1 MISETEIRKAIS
13 LLKTENQLFEV
24 RVIYNSKQMYSG
36 YFKTADDLIKAFN
49 KDIRDYASCN
59 IYITLNSLNEACYS
73 REQQNFF
80 KKNAK
85 ATSSDND
92 VVGYNWLFIDVDPKR
107 PTGTSSSDDQVAA
120 SKEIGNKVY
129 SFMKNIGFYD
139 PLFGFSGNGVHLL
152 YRVKMKNSD
161 ENRELIKKCLNV
173 LDMYFSDDEIQ
184 IDLKNFN
191 PARVCKLYGTQAQ
204 KGANTEERPHRMSMV
219 IGDPEEIRINDA
231 KYVKKLA
238 DMLPKEEKPQRY
250 NNYQPAE
257 FDLDEWL
264 SKYGLRYRKT
274 SYSGGVKYILDECPF
289 DSNHKGKDACI
300 FRTASGAIGFHCF
313 HNSCADKTWRD
324 VRLLYEP
331 DAYEKK
337 QQEYAKRIYSHSQ
350 KTQESVHIK
359 EKEGKPV
366 FLTAKDI
373 MEMPK
378 PPETFV
384 KTGIK
389 DIDVRMR
396 GLKTG
401 YVTVISGLRASGKSS
416 LISELCLDCVENEN
430 KVSVFSGEL
439 SPQNFMRWMNLQAAG
454 KAYAEPTQFDGY
466 YNVSKQNQE
475 KIAEWL
481 GKSFHLYNNEYGN
494 DFQAVKEQIE
504 KHIEA
509 NKPQLLILDNLMAFN
524 IKSLSDNKFE
534 AQTEFVLTLHKMAE
548 KYDIHIMFVAHPR
561 KAMGFLR
568 LDDISGTADLGNAV
582 DNAFIVHR
590 VNNDFIRLSKQMFG
604 WKDDDPIYQASNV
617 IEIAKD
623 RDGGIQDYFVP
634 LYYEVESK
642 RLKNSF
648 TENKVYGWNG
658 SGDGFVQAKQEEIP
672 FKDKYLTDEEV
683 RLECR
688 KIVREFKDATGTDEE
703 CMKLQVQSQKIFEL
717 SGKTSFAKEKLLS
730 AMNQIDRK
738 MTENQSRSSK

>member
-49 KDIRDYASCN
+49 KDIRDYANCN

-92 VVGYNWLFIDVDPKR
+92 VVGYDWLFIDVDPKR

-120 SKEIGNKVY
+120 AKEIGNKVY

-152 YRVKMKNSD
+152 YRIKMKNSD

-204 KGANTEERPHRMSMV
+204 KGADTKERPHRMSHI
-219 IGDPEEIRINDA
+219 IGDPKKIKVNDVE
-231 KYVKKLA
+231 YLKKLA
-238 DMLPKEEKPQRY
+238 DMLPKEEKPQKY
-250 NNYQPAE
+250 NGYQPSQ

-264 SKYGLRYRKT
+264 DKYGLRYRKT
-274 SYSGGVKYILDECPF
+274 SYSGGTKYILDACPF
-289 DSNHKGKDACI
+289 DSNHNGKDACI
-300 FRTASGAIGFHCF
+300 FKSFNGAIGFHCF
-313 HNSCADKTWRD
+313 HNSCADKTWKD

-337 QQEYAKRIYSHSQ
+337 QQEYERKIYAKPKSQ
-350 KTQESVHIK
+350 PERKKIE

-373 MEMPK
+373 LTMPK
-378 PPETFV
+378 SPERFV
-384 KTGIK
+384 KTGIN
-389 DIDVRMR
+389 DIDKRMR

-401 YVTVISGLRASGKSS
+401 YTSVISGLRASGKSS
-416 LISELCLDCVENEN
+416 VISEICLDCVEAGN
-430 KVSVFSGEL
+430 KVAVYSGEL

-454 KAYAEPTQFDGY
+454 KAYAEPTQFEGY
-466 YNVSKQNQE
+466 YNVSRQNQE

-481 GKSFHLYNNEYGN
+481 SNNFSLYNNEYGN
-494 DFQAVKEQIE
+494 DFLAIKDQLERKFER
-504 KHIEA
+504 
-509 NKPQLLILDNLMAFN
+509 NKPDLVILDNLMAFD

-534 AQTEFVLTLHKMAE
+534 AQTAFTWTLHEMAQE
-548 KYDIHIMFVAHPR
+548 YDVHIMFVAHPR

-568 LDDISGTADLGNAV
+568 LDDISGTADIGNAV
-582 DNAFIVHR
+582 DNAFIIHR
-590 VNNDFIRLSKQMFG
+590 VNNDFKRLSMQMFG
-604 WKDDDPIYQASNV
+604 WKSDDDLYTASNV

-623 RDGGIQDYFVP
+623 RDGGLQDYFIP
-634 LYYEVESK
+634 LYYETESK

-648 TENKVYGWNG
+648 TENKIYGWGDNA
-658 SGDGFVQAKQEEIP
+658 DGF
-672 FKDKYLTDEEV
+672 
-683 RLECR
+683 
-688 KIVREFKDATGTDEE
+688 TGTDQ
-703 CMKLQVQSQKIFEL
+703 MQIPFE
-717 SGKTSFAKEKLLS
+717 
-730 AMNQIDRK
+730 
-738 MTENQSRSSK
+738 

>member
-49 KDIRDYASCN
+49 KDIRDYANCN

-92 VVGYNWLFIDVDPKR
+92 VVGYDWLFIDVDPKR

-120 SKEIGNKVY
+120 AKEIGNKVY

-152 YRVKMKNSD
+152 YRIKMKNSD

-274 SYSGGVKYILDECPF
+274 SYSGGTKYILDVCPF
-289 DSNHKGKDACI
+289 DSNHNGKDACI
-300 FRTASGAIGFHCF
+300 FRASSGAIGFHCF

-337 QQEYAKRIYSHSQ
+337 QQEYERKIYAKPKSQ
-350 KTQESVHIK
+350 PERKKIE

-373 MEMPK
+373 LTMPK
-378 PPETFV
+378 PAERFV
-384 KTGIK
+384 KTGIN
-389 DIDVRMR
+389 DIDKRMR

-401 YVTVISGLRASGKSS
+401 YTSVISGLRASGKSS
-416 LISELCLDCVENEN
+416 VISEICLDCVEAGN
-430 KVSVFSGEL
+430 KVAVYSGEL

-454 KAYAEPTQFDGY
+454 KAYAEPTQFEGY
-466 YNVSKQNQE
+466 YNVSRQNQE

-481 GKSFHLYNNEYGN
+481 SNNFSLYNNEYGN
-494 DFQAVKEQIE
+494 DFLAIKDQLERKFER
-504 KHIEA
+504 
-509 NKPQLLILDNLMAFN
+509 NKPDLVILDNLMAFD
-524 IKSLSDNKFE
+524 IKSLSDNKYE
-534 AQTEFVLTLHKMAE
+534 AQTAFTWTLHEMAQ
-548 KYDIHIMFVAHPR
+548 KYDVHIMFVAHPR

-568 LDDISGTADLGNAV
+568 LDDISGTADIGNAV

-590 VNNDFIRLSKQMFG
+590 VNNDFKRLSMQMFG
-604 WKDDDPIYQASNV
+604 WKADDDLYTASNV

-623 RDGGIQDYFVP
+623 RDGGLQDYFIP

-648 TENKVYGWNG
+648 TENKIYGWGDNA
-658 SGDGFVQAKQEEIP
+658 DGFAGTDQMQIP
-672 FKDKYLTDEEV
+672 FE
-683 RLECR
+683 
-688 KIVREFKDATGTDEE
+688 
-703 CMKLQVQSQKIFEL
+703 
-717 SGKTSFAKEKLLS
+717 
-730 AMNQIDRK
+730 
-738 MTENQSRSSK
+738 

>member
-49 KDIRDYASCN
+49 KDIRDYANCN

-73 REQQNFF
+73 REQQNLF

-92 VVGYNWLFIDVDPKR
+92 VVGYDWLFIDVDPKR

-120 SKEIGNKVY
+120 AKEIGNKVY

-152 YRVKMKNSD
+152 YRIKMKNSD

-204 KGANTEERPHRMSMV
+204 KGADTKERPHRMSHI
-219 IGDPEEIRINDA
+219 IGDPKKIKVNDVE
-231 KYVKKLA
+231 YLKKLA
-238 DMLPKEEKPQRY
+238 DMLPKEEKPQKY
-250 NNYQPAE
+250 NGYQPSQ

-264 SKYGLRYRKT
+264 DKYGLRYRKT
-274 SYSGGVKYILDECPF
+274 SYSGGTKYILDACPF
-289 DSNHKGKDACI
+289 DSNHNGKDACI
-300 FRTASGAIGFHCF
+300 FRASSGAIGFHCF

-337 QQEYAKRIYSHSQ
+337 QQEYERKIYVKPKSQ
-350 KTQESVHIK
+350 PERKKIE
-359 EKEGKPV
+359 EKEGRPV

-373 MEMPK
+373 LTMPK
-378 PPETFV
+378 SPERFV
-384 KTGIK
+384 KTGIN
-389 DIDVRMR
+389 DIDKRMR

-401 YVTVISGLRASGKSS
+401 YTSVISGLRASGKSS
-416 LISELCLDCVENEN
+416 VISEICLDCVEAGN
-430 KVSVFSGEL
+430 KVAVYSGEL

-454 KAYAEPTQFDGY
+454 KAYAEPTQFEGY
-466 YNVSKQNQE
+466 YNVSRQNQE

-481 GKSFHLYNNEYGN
+481 SNNFSLYNNEYGN
-494 DFQAVKEQIE
+494 DFLAIKDQLERKFER
-504 KHIEA
+504 
-509 NKPQLLILDNLMAFN
+509 NKPDLVVLDNLMAFD

-534 AQTEFVLTLHKMAE
+534 AQTAFTWTLHEMAQ
-548 KYDIHIMFVAHPR
+548 KYDIHILFVAHPR

-568 LDDISGTADLGNAV
+568 LDDISGTADIGNAV

-590 VNNDFIRLSKQMFG
+590 VNNDFKRLSMQMFG
-604 WKDDDPIYQASNV
+604 WKADDDLYTASNV

-623 RDGGIQDYFVP
+623 RDGGLQDYFIP
-634 LYYEVESK
+634 LYYEAESK

-648 TENKVYGWNG
+648 TENKIYGWGDNA
-658 SGDGFVQAKQEEIP
+658 DGFAGTDQMQIP
-672 FKDKYLTDEEV
+672 FE
-683 RLECR
+683 
-688 KIVREFKDATGTDEE
+688 
-703 CMKLQVQSQKIFEL
+703 
-717 SGKTSFAKEKLLS
+717 
-730 AMNQIDRK
+730 
-738 MTENQSRSSK
+738 

>member
-49 KDIRDYASCN
+49 KDIRDYANCN

-92 VVGYNWLFIDVDPKR
+92 VVGYDWLFIDVDPKR

-120 SKEIGNKVY
+120 AKEIGNKVY

-152 YRVKMKNSD
+152 YRIKMKNSD

-204 KGANTEERPHRMSMV
+204 KGADTKERPHRMSHI
-219 IGDPEEIRINDA
+219 IGDPKKIKVNDVE
-231 KYVKKLA
+231 YLKKLA
-238 DMLPKEEKPQRY
+238 DMLPKEEKPQKY
-250 NNYQPAE
+250 NGYQPSQ

-264 SKYGLRYRKT
+264 DKYGLRYRKT
-274 SYSGGVKYILDECPF
+274 SYSGGTKYILDACPF
-289 DSNHKGKDACI
+289 DSNHNGKDACI
-300 FRTASGAIGFHCF
+300 FRASSGAIGFHCF

-337 QQEYAKRIYSHSQ
+337 QQEYERKIYVKPKSQ
-350 KTQESVHIK
+350 PERKKIE
-359 EKEGKPV
+359 EKEGRPV

-373 MEMPK
+373 LTMPK
-378 PPETFV
+378 SPERFV
-384 KTGIK
+384 KTGIN
-389 DIDVRMR
+389 DIDKRMR

-401 YVTVISGLRASGKSS
+401 YTSVISGLRASGKSS
-416 LISELCLDCVENEN
+416 VISEICLDCVEAGN
-430 KVSVFSGEL
+430 KVAVYSGEL

-454 KAYAEPTQFDGY
+454 KAYAEPTQFEGY
-466 YNVSKQNQE
+466 YNVSRQNQE

-481 GKSFHLYNNEYGN
+481 SNNFSLYNNEYGN
-494 DFQAVKEQIE
+494 DFLAIKDQLERKFER
-504 KHIEA
+504 
-509 NKPQLLILDNLMAFN
+509 NKPDLVILDNLMAFD

-534 AQTEFVLTLHKMAE
+534 AQTAFTWTLHEMAQE
-548 KYDIHIMFVAHPR
+548 YDVHIMFVAHPR

-568 LDDISGTADLGNAV
+568 LDDISGTADIGNAV
-582 DNAFIVHR
+582 DNAFIIHR
-590 VNNDFIRLSKQMFG
+590 VNNDFKRLSMQMFG
-604 WKDDDPIYQASNV
+604 WKSDDDLYTASNV

-623 RDGGIQDYFVP
+623 RDGGLQDYFIP
-634 LYYEVESK
+634 LYYETESK

-648 TENKVYGWNG
+648 TENKIYGWGDNA
-658 SGDGFVQAKQEEIP
+658 DGF
-672 FKDKYLTDEEV
+672 
-683 RLECR
+683 
-688 KIVREFKDATGTDEE
+688 TGTDQ
-703 CMKLQVQSQKIFEL
+703 MQIPFE
-717 SGKTSFAKEKLLS
+717 
-730 AMNQIDRK
+730 
-738 MTENQSRSSK
+738 

>member
-49 KDIRDYASCN
+49 KDIRDYANCN

-92 VVGYNWLFIDVDPKR
+92 VVGYDWLFIDVDPKR

-120 SKEIGNKVY
+120 AKEIGNKVY

-152 YRVKMKNSD
+152 YRIKMKNSD

-173 LDMYFSDDEIQ
+173 LDMYFSDEEIQ

-219 IGDPEEIRINDA
+219 IGDTKEIRVNDA

-238 DMLPKEEKPQRY
+238 SMLPKEEKPQRY
-250 NNYQPAE
+250 NNYEPAQ

-264 SKYGLRYRKT
+264 SKHGLRYRKT
-274 SYSGGVKYILDECPF
+274 SYSGGTKYILDVCPF

-300 FRTASGAIGFHCF
+300 FRTSSGAIGFHCF

-337 QQEYAKRIYSHSQ
+337 QQEYERKIYAKPKSQ
-350 KTQESVHIK
+350 PERKKIE

-373 MEMPK
+373 LSLPT
-378 PPETFV
+378 PPERFV
-384 KTGIK
+384 KTGIA
-389 DIDVRMR
+389 DIDKRMR

-401 YVTVISGLRASGKSS
+401 YTSVISGLRASGKSS
-416 LISELCLDCVENEN
+416 IISEICLDCVESEN
-430 KVSVFSGEL
+430 KVVVYSGEL
-439 SPQNFMRWMNLQAAG
+439 APKNFMRWMNLQAAG
-454 KAYAEPTQFDGY
+454 KAHAEPTQFEGY

-481 GKSFHLYNNEYGN
+481 SNSFSLYNNEYGN
-494 DFQAVKEQIE
+494 DFLAIKDQLERKFEQ
-504 KHIEA
+504 
-509 NKPQLLILDNLMAFN
+509 NKPDLVILDNLMAFD
-524 IKSLSDNKFE
+524 IKSLSDNKYE
-534 AQTEFVLTLHKMAE
+534 AQTAFTWTLHEMAQE
-548 KYDIHIMFVAHPR
+548 YDVHIMFVAHPR

-568 LDDISGTADLGNAV
+568 LDDISGTADIGNAV

-590 VNNDFIRLSKQMFG
+590 VNNDFKRLSMQMFG
-604 WKDDDPIYQASNV
+604 WKADDDLYTASNV

-623 RDGGIQDYFVP
+623 RDGGLQDYFIP

-648 TENKVYGWNG
+648 TENKIYGWGDNA
-658 SGDGFVQAKQEEIP
+658 DGF
-672 FKDKYLTDEEV
+672 
-683 RLECR
+683 
-688 KIVREFKDATGTDEE
+688 TGTDQ
-703 CMKLQVQSQKIFEL
+703 MQIPFE
-717 SGKTSFAKEKLLS
+717 
-730 AMNQIDRK
+730 
-738 MTENQSRSSK
+738 

>member
-49 KDIRDYASCN
+49 KDIRDYANCN

-92 VVGYNWLFIDVDPKR
+92 VVGYDWLFIDVDPKR
-107 PTGTSSSDDQVAA
+107 PTGTSSSDDQIAA
-120 SKEIGNKVY
+120 AKEIGNKVY
-129 SFMKNIGFYD
+129 SFMKNVGFYD

-204 KGANTEERPHRMSMV
+204 KGADTKERPHRMSHI
-219 IGDPEEIRINDA
+219 IGDAKEIKVNDVE
-231 KYVKKLA
+231 YLKKLA
-238 DMLPKEEKPQRY
+238 DMLPKEEKPQKH
-250 NNYQPAE
+250 NSYQPSQ

-264 SKYGLRYRKT
+264 DKYGLRYRKT
-274 SYSGGVKYILDECPF
+274 SYSGGTKYILDVCPF
-289 DSNHKGKDACI
+289 DSNHNGKDACI
-300 FRTASGAIGFHCF
+300 FRASSGAIGFHCF

-337 QQEYAKRIYSHSQ
+337 QQEYERKIYAKPKSQ
-350 KTQESVHIK
+350 PERKKIE

-373 MEMPK
+373 LSLPT
-378 PPETFV
+378 PPERFV
-384 KTGIK
+384 KTGIA
-389 DIDVRMR
+389 DIDKRMR

-401 YVTVISGLRASGKSS
+401 YTSVISGLRASGKSS
-416 LISELCLDCVENEN
+416 IISEICLDCVESGN
-430 KVSVFSGEL
+430 KVVAYSGEL
-439 SPQNFMRWMNLQAAG
+439 APKNFMRWMNLQAAG
-454 KAYAEPTQFDGY
+454 KAHAEPTQFEGY
-466 YNVSKQNQE
+466 YNVSRQNQE

-481 GKSFHLYNNEYGN
+481 SNNFSLYNNEYGN
-494 DFQAVKEQIE
+494 DFLAIKDQLERVFES
-504 KHIEA
+504 
-509 NKPQLLILDNLMAFN
+509 NKPDLVILDNLMAFD
-524 IKSLSDNKFE
+524 IKSLSDNKYE
-534 AQTEFVLTLHKMAE
+534 AQTAFTWTLHEMAQ
-548 KYDIHIMFVAHPR
+548 KYDVHIMFVAHPR

-568 LDDISGTADLGNAV
+568 LDDISGTADIGNAV

-590 VNNDFIRLSKQMFG
+590 VNNDFKRLSMQMFG
-604 WKDDDPIYQASNV
+604 WKADDDLYTASNV

-623 RDGGIQDYFVP
+623 RDGGLQDYFIP
-634 LYYEVESK
+634 LYYETESK

-648 TENKVYGWNG
+648 TENKIYGWGDNA
-658 SGDGFVQAKQEEIP
+658 DGFAGTDQMQIP
-672 FKDKYLTDEEV
+672 FE
-683 RLECR
+683 
-688 KIVREFKDATGTDEE
+688 
-703 CMKLQVQSQKIFEL
+703 
-717 SGKTSFAKEKLLS
+717 
-730 AMNQIDRK
+730 
-738 MTENQSRSSK
+738 

>member
-49 KDIRDYASCN
+49 KDIRDYANCN

-80 KKNAK
+80 KKNAN
-85 ATSSDND
+85 ND
-92 VVGYNWLFIDVDPKR
+92 VVGYDWLFIDVDPKR

-120 SKEIGNKVY
+120 AKEIGNKVY

-152 YRVKMKNSD
+152 YRIKMKNSD

-191 PARVCKLYGTQAQ
+191 PARCVSC
-204 KGANTEERPHRMSMV
+204 TEHRHKRPHRMSMV

-289 DSNHKGKDACI
+289 DSNHKGKDACV

-337 QQEYAKRIYSHSQ
+337 QQEYERKIYAKPKSQ
-350 KTQESVHIK
+350 PERKKIE

-373 MEMPK
+373 LTMPK
-378 PPETFV
+378 SPERFV
-384 KTGIK
+384 KTGIN
-389 DIDVRMR
+389 DIDKRMR

-401 YVTVISGLRASGKSS
+401 YTSVISGLRASGKSS
-416 LISELCLDCVENEN
+416 VISEICLDCVEAGN
-430 KVSVFSGEL
+430 KVAVYSGEL

-454 KAYAEPTQFDGY
+454 KAYAEPTQFEGY
-466 YNVSKQNQE
+466 YNVSRQNQE

-481 GKSFHLYNNEYGN
+481 SNNFSLYNNEYGN
-494 DFQAVKEQIE
+494 DFLAIKDQLERKFER
-504 KHIEA
+504 
-509 NKPQLLILDNLMAFN
+509 NKPDLVILDNLMAFD
-524 IKSLSDNKFE
+524 IKSLSDNKYE
-534 AQTEFVLTLHKMAE
+534 AQTAFTWSLHEMAQ
-548 KYDIHIMFVAHPR
+548 KYDVHIMFVAHPR

-568 LDDISGTADLGNAV
+568 LDDISGTADIGNAV

-590 VNNDFIRLSKQMFG
+590 VNNDFKRLSMQMFG
-604 WKDDDPIYQASNV
+604 WKADDDLYTASNV

-623 RDGGIQDYFVP
+623 RDGGLQDYFIP

-648 TENKVYGWNG
+648 TENKIYGWGDNA
-658 SGDGFVQAKQEEIP
+658 DGF
-672 FKDKYLTDEEV
+672 
-683 RLECR
+683 
-688 KIVREFKDATGTDEE
+688 TGTDQ
-703 CMKLQVQSQKIFEL
+703 MQIPFE
-717 SGKTSFAKEKLLS
+717 
-730 AMNQIDRK
+730 
-738 MTENQSRSSK
+738 

>member
-49 KDIRDYASCN
+49 KDIRDYANCN

-92 VVGYNWLFIDVDPKR
+92 VVGYDWLFIDVDPKR

-120 SKEIGNKVY
+120 AKEIGNKVY

-152 YRVKMKNSD
+152 YRIKMKNSD

-204 KGANTEERPHRMSMV
+204 KGADTKERPHRMSHI
-219 IGDPEEIRINDA
+219 IGDPKKIKVNDVE
-231 KYVKKLA
+231 YLKKLA
-238 DMLPKEEKPQRY
+238 DMLPKEEKPQKY
-250 NNYQPAE
+250 NGYQPSQ

-264 SKYGLRYRKT
+264 DKYGLRYRKT
-274 SYSGGVKYILDECPF
+274 SYSGGTKYILDACPF
-289 DSNHKGKDACI
+289 DSNHNGKDACI
-300 FRTASGAIGFHCF
+300 FKSSNGAIGFHCF
-313 HNSCADKTWRD
+313 HNSCADKTWKD

-337 QQEYAKRIYSHSQ
+337 QQEYERKIYAKPKSQ
-350 KTQESVHIK
+350 PERKKIE

-373 MEMPK
+373 LTMPK
-378 PPETFV
+378 SPERFV
-384 KTGIK
+384 KTGIN
-389 DIDVRMR
+389 DIDKRMR

-401 YVTVISGLRASGKSS
+401 YTSVISGLRASGKSS
-416 LISELCLDCVENEN
+416 VISEICLDCVEAGN
-430 KVSVFSGEL
+430 KVDVYSGEL

-454 KAYAEPTQFDGY
+454 KAYAEPTQFEGY
-466 YNVSKQNQE
+466 YNVSRQNQD

-481 GKSFHLYNNEYGN
+481 SNNFSLYNNEYGN
-494 DFQAVKEQIE
+494 DFLAIKDQLERKFER
-504 KHIEA
+504 
-509 NKPQLLILDNLMAFN
+509 NKPDLVILDNLMAFD
-524 IKSLSDNKFE
+524 IKSLSDNKYE
-534 AQTEFVLTLHKMAE
+534 AQTAFTWTLHEMAQ

-568 LDDISGTADLGNAV
+568 LDDISGTADIGNAV

-590 VNNDFIRLSKQMFG
+590 VNNDFKRLSMQMFG
-604 WKDDDPIYQASNV
+604 WKADDDLYTASNV

-623 RDGGIQDYFVP
+623 RDGGLQDYFIP
-634 LYYEVESK
+634 LYYEAESK

-648 TENKVYGWNG
+648 TENKIYGWGDNA
-658 SGDGFVQAKQEEIP
+658 DGFAGTDQMQIP
-672 FKDKYLTDEEV
+672 FE
-683 RLECR
+683 
-688 KIVREFKDATGTDEE
+688 
-703 CMKLQVQSQKIFEL
+703 
-717 SGKTSFAKEKLLS
+717 
-730 AMNQIDRK
+730 
-738 MTENQSRSSK
+738 

>member
-49 KDIRDYASCN
+49 KDIRDYANCN

-92 VVGYNWLFIDVDPKR
+92 VVGYDWLFIDVDPKR

-120 SKEIGNKVY
+120 AKEIGNKVY

-152 YRVKMKNSD
+152 YRIKMKNSD

-274 SYSGGVKYILDECPF
+274 SYSGGTKYILDVCPF
-289 DSNHKGKDACI
+289 DSNHNGKDACI
-300 FRTASGAIGFHCF
+300 FRASNGAIGFHCF

-337 QQEYAKRIYSHSQ
+337 QQEYERKIYAKPKSQ
-350 KTQESVHIK
+350 PERKKIE

-373 MEMPK
+373 LTMPK
-378 PPETFV
+378 SPERFV
-384 KTGIK
+384 KTGIN
-389 DIDVRMR
+389 DIDKRMR

-401 YVTVISGLRASGKSS
+401 YTSVISGLRASGKSS
-416 LISELCLDCVENEN
+416 VISEICLDCVEAGN
-430 KVSVFSGEL
+430 KVAVYSGEL

-454 KAYAEPTQFDGY
+454 KAYAEPTQFEGY
-466 YNVSKQNQE
+466 YNVSRQNQE

-481 GKSFHLYNNEYGN
+481 SNNFSLYNNEYGN
-494 DFQAVKEQIE
+494 DFLAIKDQLERKFER
-504 KHIEA
+504 
-509 NKPQLLILDNLMAFN
+509 NKPDLVILDNLMAFD
-524 IKSLSDNKFE
+524 IKSLSDNKYE
-534 AQTEFVLTLHKMAE
+534 AQTAFTWTLHEMAQE
-548 KYDIHIMFVAHPR
+548 YDVHIMFVAHPR

-568 LDDISGTADLGNAV
+568 LDDISGTADIGNAV

-590 VNNDFIRLSKQMFG
+590 VNNDFKRLSMQMFG
-604 WKDDDPIYQASNV
+604 WKADDELYTASNV

-623 RDGGIQDYFVP
+623 RDGGLQDYFIP
-634 LYYEVESK
+634 LYYETESK

-648 TENKVYGWNG
+648 TENKIYGWGDNA
-658 SGDGFVQAKQEEIP
+658 DGFSGTDQMQIP
-672 FKDKYLTDEEV
+672 FE
-683 RLECR
+683 
-688 KIVREFKDATGTDEE
+688 
-703 CMKLQVQSQKIFEL
+703 
-717 SGKTSFAKEKLLS
+717 
-730 AMNQIDRK
+730 
-738 MTENQSRSSK
+738 